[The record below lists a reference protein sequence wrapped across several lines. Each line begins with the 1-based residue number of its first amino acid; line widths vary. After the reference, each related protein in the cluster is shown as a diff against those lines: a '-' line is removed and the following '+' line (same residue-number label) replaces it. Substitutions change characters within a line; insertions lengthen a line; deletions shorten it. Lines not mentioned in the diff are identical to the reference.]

1 VTVADFVVVVG
12 AVVLVVVDV
21 DGVVGVVLV
30 EFVVADVFVVA
41 DDDERAAAF
50 VALVPGSSFA
60 TTTPTRAM
68 DATAAITVDCV
79 MRRRRTWA
87 R

>member
-1 VTVADFVVVVG
+1 VADFVVAVG

-21 DGVVGVVLV
+21 DGVVVVVLADDVVAEVGVVA
-30 EFVVADVFVVA
+30 E
-41 DDDERAAAF
+41 DDERAVAF
-50 VALVPGSSFA
+50 VALLVPGSSFA
-60 TTTPTRAM
+60 TNTPTTAM

-79 MRRRRTWA
+79 MRRRRIRA